1 MTTTPPEIAGFP
13 AGMPQEYGRRQQV
26 PTGRS
31 KKTNWAKK
39 KKMFVK
45 SPKCILRAVLW
56 VCEGTLGGKQGHHG
70 RGPESAEV

>member
-31 KKTNWAKK
+31 KKTISAVKK
-39 KKMFVK
+39 NVIFYLPHAFCARYYGCV
-45 SPKCILRAVLW
+45 RAL
-56 VCEGTLGGKQGHHG
+56 
-70 RGPESAEV
+70 

>member
-31 KKTNWAKK
+31 VHSGWAVKKN
-39 KKMFVK
+39 
-45 SPKCILRAVLW
+45 LRAALW
-56 VCEGTLGGKQGHHG
+56 MCEGTLGGKQGHHG
-70 RGPESAEV
+70 RGLGSAEV